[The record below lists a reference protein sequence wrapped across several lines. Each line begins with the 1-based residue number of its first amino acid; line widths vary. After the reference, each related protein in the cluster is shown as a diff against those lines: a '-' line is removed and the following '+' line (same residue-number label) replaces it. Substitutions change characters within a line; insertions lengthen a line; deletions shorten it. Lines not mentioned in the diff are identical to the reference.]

1 MTVRIH
7 STAVV
12 DAAAELG
19 PEVVVEPYAII
30 GSGVRIGDS
39 TTVAARA
46 TVVGDTNI
54 GSGCHIGIGSVVG
67 TDPQDLKF
75 QGERTTLEIGDSTHL
90 REYTT
95 INRGTAASG
104 STVIGRRCYFMSYV
118 HVAHDCRIGD
128 DVVLA
133 NAVQLGGHVAIDD
146 NAQIGGATPIH
157 QFVHI
162 GTHAFVGGGSRVPN
176 DVPPYTMAVGNPS
189 RLFGI
194 NTEGLR
200 RADFDPE
207 LRLALKRAYRLLF
220 NSAWPRIDAVE
231 FLRAESGHIP
241 QVMEL
246 VSFVERSERGVLV

>member
-162 GTHAFVGGGSRVPN
+162 GTHAFVGPRASLGAQTRVS
-176 DVPPYTMAVGNPS
+176 PPVQFRVATD
-189 RLFGI
+189 RCRGI
-194 NTEGLR
+194 PPR
-200 RADFDPE
+200 R
-207 LRLALKRAYRLLF
+207 KRTHSTGYGAGKFR
-220 NSAWPRIDAVE
+220 
-231 FLRAESGHIP
+231 
-241 QVMEL
+241 
-246 VSFVERSERGVLV
+246 